1 MSMRSVSLAFAILA
15 AASFPVRADDG
26 SVALAAGGLVLEKTD
41 GIALAAEDLYLSE
54 KAVRIDYRFRNL
66 TDADIETTLA
76 FPMPDIA
83 GDSTTLVSI
92 PDPAKDNFLKFE
104 TAVDGRPVDWQVEQ
118 HAILMRSDTPP
129 VAITDRLR
137 TLGIPLVPTVEATEV
152 ALRRLG
158 ERQRRDL
165 IAAGIL
171 ERQEH
176 KDGTITDAPLW
187 TLKSKF
193 WRRQVFPT
201 GREIAVHQSYVPSL
215 GGLSSLSYGAPNL
228 DPLQKAHYATRYCT
242 DPAFERAAQAL
253 YRRASADGSRAFQA
267 YEQSLSY
274 VITPGNN
281 GVGPIGLFKLVV
293 DKGDPATLVS
303 YCGGT
308 AKKIGPTTFE
318 IVVKDYVPQRDIDI
332 LFLKT
337 TKG

>member
-1 MSMRSVSLAFAILA
+1 MSMRPVSLAFVILA
-15 AASFPVRADDG
+15 AVSLPVRADD
-26 SVALAAGGLVLEKTD
+26 SSAALSAGGLVLEKTD
-41 GIALAAEDLYLSE
+41 TIALAAEDLYLSE
-54 KAVRIDYRFRNL
+54 KSVRIDYRFRNV
-66 TDADIETTLA
+66 TDADIETTIA
-76 FPMPDIA
+76 FPMPNIA
-83 GDSTTLVSI
+83 GDSATLVSI
-92 PDPAKDNFLKFE
+92 PDPAHDNFLKFE
-104 TAVDGRPVDWQVEQ
+104 TAIDGRPVDWQVEQ
-118 HAILMRSDTPP
+118 RAVLMRSDKPP
-129 VAITDRLR
+129 VEITDRLKA
-137 TLGIPLVPTVEATEV
+137 LGIPLVPTVEATEA

-176 KDGTITDAPLW
+176 KDGTIADAPLW

-193 WRRQVFPT
+193 WRRQVFPA
-201 GREIAVHQSYVPSL
+201 GREIAVRQSYVPSL

-228 DPLQKAHYATRYCT
+228 DPSQKAQYAIRYCT
-242 DPAFERAAQAL
+242 DPAFERSAQAL

-274 VITPGNN
+274 VMTSGNN
-281 GVGPIGLFKLVV
+281 GARPIGVFKLVV

-303 YCGGT
+303 FCGGT

-318 IVVKDYVPQRDIDI
+318 IVVKDYIPQRDIDI